1 MVYGRDPPS
10 LCSYDHG
17 EIRVAAV
24 AQHMAEQDA
33 FIEEVRLRLEQAQ
46 AVTKATYDHSHRP
59 LSFDVGDWV

>member
-1 MVYGRDPPS
+1 
-10 LCSYDHG
+10 
-17 EIRVAAV
+17 
-24 AQHMAEQDA
+24 MAKRDA